1 MSRTAIIILV
11 AVVILGLLLCC
22 CLGTVALLSA
32 RGYSGGGWLS
42 SLGSWGPGLREESR
56 GFTQEFRVDLPATL
70 VVDNEVGQVTVR
82 PGDVGVVTVETRYRA
97 RAGTTG
103 AATRLLDSVGYETD
117 ASSDRVEIRVDLPSS
132 MVNAVV
138 SVDLDITV
146 PRETS
151 VEVRNNVG
159 EMQVTGVVGTLH
171 LRGDVGEVR
180 VRDVTLTGPSEVQA
194 SVGEVDFA
202 GILPESGEVRIT
214 SQVGSVRVT
223 LPAES
228 QFFLDASTGVGD
240 IDCDFEL
247 QDREEDDNRGPAS
260 ELRGR
265 VGVNPAVS
273 LYLRAGTGEVSL
285 RPD

>member
-1 MSRTAIIILV
+1 M
-11 AVVILGLLLCC
+11 
-22 CLGTVALLSA
+22 LSV
-32 RGYSGGGWLS
+32 RGSSGGGWLS

-70 VVDNEVGQVTVR
+70 VVANEVGQVTVR

-180 VRDVTLTGPSEVQA
+180 VRDVTLTGPSGVQA
-194 SVGEVDFA
+194 SVGGNGLRRV
-202 GILPESGEVRIT
+202 LPESGEVRIT
-214 SQVGSVRVT
+214 SGVGSVRVT
-223 LPAES
+223 LPAE
-228 QFFLDASTGVGD
+228 ASSSWTRPPASATP
-240 IDCDFEL
+240 DCDFEL
-247 QDREEDDNRGPAS
+247 QDREERQPRSAKKLS
-260 ELRGR
+260 
-265 VGVNPAVS
+265 A
-273 LYLRAGTGEVSL
+273 AA
-285 RPD
+285 